1 MRQKLDISAQDL
13 VTHASLLKIIIDDDL
28 ECVFP
33 NVEIS
38 LRIFLTLMVTNCSTE
53 RSFSHLKQIKNHNR
67 SVMVQGRL
75 DSCSLFMIHPD
86 LVRKLDVEN
95 LIKDFARKKSRKRI
109 M

>member
-53 RSFSHLKQIKNHNR
+53 RSFSHLKHIKNHNR

-75 DSCSLFMIHPD
+75 DSLSLFTIHPD
-86 LVRKLDVEN
+86 FVRKLDVEN